1 MSLPDKVNILLKLAT
16 ENFALSRHYEQMQYA
31 IMAALIA
38 GIGAMLSNR
47 SIAQKNGR
55 ISRTYILFVGFVFS
69 VLVVLQ
75 VRFLSLSIMQFHHAQ
90 TQINIATELMAGNQS
105 AINNYPFDIDMNN
118 RALTKTPYF
127 VQWLITVTA
136 PFYMLYAL
144 PATLIIFGLVAMV
157 AFIRHKPASPP

>member
-1 MSLPDKVNILLKLAT
+1 
-16 ENFALSRHYEQMQYA
+16 
-31 IMAALIA
+31 
-38 GIGAMLSNR
+38 
-47 SIAQKNGR
+47 
-55 ISRTYILFVGFVFS
+55 
-69 VLVVLQ
+69 
-75 VRFLSLSIMQFHHAQ
+75 MQFHHAQ

-127 VQWLITVTA
+127 VEWLITVTA

-144 PATLIIFGLVAMV
+144 PATLIIFGLIAMV